1 VSTPEVAVQCVA
13 PALHWGDIGESEH
26 FVQFYQDEAFLL
38 QSLSGFIGRGIR
50 SGSAAI
56 VIAMTPHL
64 EELERHWQKM
74 GVGLESAR
82 ACGQYIA
89 HGAEETLSQLLL
101 GEWPQ
106 ALRFRDVIEPIVAAA
121 AARFPRV
128 VAFGEMGSLLW
139 SSGRHDAALHLEELW
154 NDLAKRY
161 SFTLYC
167 AYPIRTDALVPIE
180 RLRGVC
186 TAHSRAIPAE
196 RYAALENPEARVAEI
211 CALQHKAA
219 MLERQTRERE
229 RLEKELQLQ
238 LEKLT
243 DAERHRDEFLAILAH
258 ELRNPLA
265 PIRSAAELMHLE
277 RTDHAALSTAR
288 VLIERQVQQLAH
300 LIDDLMD
307 VSRVTHG
314 TIELR
319 KAYVD
324 LRQIVRVAIE
334 VTRPAVAGK
343 EHHLEV
349 CLPQQQVPVI
359 GDAGRLAQVVA
370 NLLNNSAKYSKPNG
384 CIQVSVAQEGS
395 EATIRVSDTGIGMTT
410 EIVPRIFDMFTQG
423 HGSASSVRDGLGVG
437 LTLAKHLVELHGGK
451 VEAYSEGLN
460 KGSTFTVRLPVI
472 EADIDALSSCMGTT
486 REMGAPCRAGCRVLI
501 ADDNRDGA
509 TSLALLLAFE
519 DCEVRTANDGIEALQ
534 IAEEFRP
541 EVVLLDIGMP
551 GLDGY
556 ETARRLR
563 ERPWARHI
571 ALYAITGWGEAKDK
585 RRAQLAGFDRHLTK
599 PVELETLR
607 LLITTADRTA

>member
-1 VSTPEVAVQCVA
+1 VSAPEVAVQCVA
-13 PALHWGDIGESEH
+13 PTLHWGDVGESEH

-38 QSLSGFIGRGIR
+38 QSVSGFIGRGIR

-56 VIAMTPHL
+56 VFATTPHL
-64 EELERHWQKM
+64 DQLERHWQKM

-106 ALRFRDVIEPIVAAA
+106 ARRFRDVIEPIVAAA
-121 AARFPRV
+121 AARFPRM
-128 VAFGEMGSLLW
+128 VAFGEMVSLLW
-139 SSGRHDAALHLEELW
+139 DKGRHDAALHLEELW

-161 SFTLYC
+161 SFSLYC
-167 AYPIRTDALVPIE
+167 AYPIRADAPVPIE

-186 TAHSRAIPAE
+186 AAHSRAIPAE
-196 RYAALENPEARVAEI
+196 RYAALENPEERLAEI

-229 RLEKELQLQ
+229 RLEQELQQQ
-238 LEKLT
+238 LEKHA
-243 DAERHRDEFLAILAH
+243 DAERLRDEFLAILAH

-277 RTDHAALSTAR
+277 QTDHAALSTAR
-288 VLIERQVQQLAH
+288 VLIERQVEQLAH

-307 VSRVTHG
+307 VSRVTQG

-324 LRQIVRVAIE
+324 VQQIVRAAIE

-349 CLPQQQVPVI
+349 CLPQQQVFVN

-370 NLLNNSAKYSKPNG
+370 NLLNNSAKYAKPNG
-384 CIQVSVAQEGS
+384 CIRVSVAREGS

-423 HGSASSVRDGLGVG
+423 HGSASSVRDGLGAG
-437 LTLAKHLVELHGGK
+437 LTLAKHLVELHGGN

-460 KGSTFTVRLPVI
+460 KGSTFTVRLPLV
-472 EADIDALSSCMGTT
+472 EADIDALSSCTGTT
-486 REMGAPCRAGCRVLI
+486 REMAAPRRVGYRVLI

-519 DCEVRTANDGIEALQ
+519 DCEVRTAHDGIEALQ

-571 ALYAITGWGEAKDK
+571 ALYAVTGWGEAKDK
-585 RRAQLAGFDRHLTK
+585 RLAQQAGFDRHLTK